1 MKNTTIQQ
9 TLNPIFN
16 LLKYTFVLIP
26 IVAGADK
33 FTNLLTNWEQ
43 YIHPNLA
50 AMLPFSPGIFMKIV
64 GIIEIIAG
72 CIVFRKPEI
81 GGLIVAAWLTAIAL
95 SLLLSGMFI
104 DVAVRDLVMAIAA
117 YSLAKIAKL
126 ENA

>member
-1 MKNTTIQQ
+1 MKNKTIQQ
-9 TLNPIFN
+9 TLNPVFN

-26 IVAGADK
+26 IIAGADK

-72 CIVFRKPEI
+72 CIVFKKP
-81 GGLIVAAWLTAIAL
+81 GSWWTNCGSLVNSIAL
-95 SLLLSGMFI
+95 SFI
-104 DVAVRDLVMAIAA
+104 A
-117 YSLAKIAKL
+117 
-126 ENA
+126 